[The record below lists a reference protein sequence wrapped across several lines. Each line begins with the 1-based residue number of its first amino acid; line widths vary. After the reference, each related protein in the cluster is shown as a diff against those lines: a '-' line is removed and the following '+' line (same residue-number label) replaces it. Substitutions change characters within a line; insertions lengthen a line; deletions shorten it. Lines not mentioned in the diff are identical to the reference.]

1 MEDPIVV
8 RKRSMRKHLL
18 EQRAGLGETER
29 ERMDW
34 DIAQAVLGTVWWQS
48 AQTVYTYLSF
58 GSEVDTRRLIREAWD
73 AQKTVAL
80 PWCVPHTR
88 DIRWFVVDTFDG
100 LVRSKLGIEEPVPDP
115 AREVGA
121 AADARSLALVPALTF
136 DRAGYRLGYGG
147 GFYDG
152 FLAGFGGTSVGLC
165 RDGFLIDDLDALGL
179 LESHDRPVDAIVTN
193 IYVVIRRKP
202 VR

>member
-18 EQRAGLGETER
+18 EQRAGLGEAER

-34 DIAQAVLGTVWWQS
+34 DIAQAVLGTVWGQS

-73 AQKTVAL
+73 ARKTVAL
-80 PWCVPHTR
+80 PWCVPHAR
-88 DIRWFVVDTFDG
+88 DLRWFAVDTFDG

-115 AREVGA
+115 AREVDVKG
-121 AADARSLALVPALTF
+121 DASSLALVPALTF

-152 FLAGFGGTSVGLC
+152 FLAGFG
-165 RDGFLIDDLDALGL
+165 
-179 LESHDRPVDAIVTN
+179 
-193 IYVVIRRKP
+193 
-202 VR
+202 

>member
-18 EQRAGLGETER
+18 EQRAGLGEAER

-34 DIAQAVLGTVWWQS
+34 DIAQSVVDTAWWQS
-48 AQTVYTYLSF
+48 AQTVFTYLSF
-58 GSEVDTRRLIREAWD
+58 GSEVDTRRLIRETWD

-88 DIRWFVVDTFDG
+88 DLRWFAVDSFDG
-100 LVRSKLGIEEPVPDP
+100 LVRSELGIEEPVPDP
-115 AREVGA
+115 AHEVDVKG
-121 AADARSLALVPALTF
+121 DASSLALVPALTF

-152 FLAGFGGTSVGLC
+152 LLAGFRGVSIGLC
-165 RDGFLIDDLDALGL
+165 RDGFLIDDLDAMGL
-179 LESHDRPVDAIVTN
+179 LESHDRPVDAVATN
-193 IYVVIRRKP
+193 IDVVMRR
-202 VR
+202 RSDR